1 MSTSRAR
8 RRLLRS
14 RLVPASTFAWAILA
28 GLLALVALAG
38 LWIVLVELTGKGGNP
53 TLSAFAGYPPL
64 ILALGIGMGS
74 LVSPLT
80 EESAFRG
87 YAQSLLERRLPAVLA
102 VAISSVLFALWHGP
116 TQGFFWSK
124 LLFFFLVGVVFGTI
138 AYLTDSILPA
148 LPVHVVGD
156 VIFFTL
162 IWPHD
167 AARPLVGEQGPDLWF
182 WTSISLVIV
191 FGLLA
196 LLAFRRLAGLRIAFP
211 GQAEQSEIPDR
222 GGHRRDL
229 H

>member
-1 MSTSRAR
+1 MPRYAVAFMIFMLASVGLPGTSGFVGEFLV
-8 RRLLRS
+8 LLG
-14 RLVPASTFAWAILA
+14 TFQVNTWAAFLATTGAIL
-28 GLLALVALAG
+28 
-38 LWIVLVELTGKGGNP
+38 
-53 TLSAFAGYPPL
+53 SAAYML
-64 ILALGIGMGS
+64 YL
-74 LVSPLT
+74 
-80 EESAFRG
+80 
-87 YAQSLLERRLPAVLA
+87 YRR
-102 VAISSVLFALWHGP
+102 
-116 TQGFFWSK
+116 
-124 LLFFFLVGVVFGTI
+124 VVFGTI
-138 AYLTDSILPA
+138 ACLTDSILPA

-211 GQAEQSEIPDR
+211 GHPEREIPDR
-222 GGHRRDL
+222 GGHRGNL